1 MSLVARRR
9 MRGVRKGGALSFLAR
24 RSVSPSSGV
33 AAGQSLAEMALVTPL
48 LLLLLLGT
56 IELGRFAYYAIEVSN
71 AARAGVQYGAQSL
84 ADSTDLAGIT
94 QAARNDAPEITD
106 LAVTT
111 TNRCACSNT
120 PADYVGCPARN
131 CAPGHALVFLEVD
144 TTARIKPLFRY
155 PGLPSAFAAGGQ
167 AIMRVAQ

>member
-1 MSLVARRR
+1 MSRVARRSTL
-9 MRGVRKGGALSFLAR
+9 GVRKNGAPGFIVR
-24 RSVSPSSGV
+24 RSSSPSSCV
-33 AAGQSLAEMALVTPL
+33 ADGQSLAEMALVTPL

-94 QAARNDAPEITD
+94 QASRNDAPEITD

-111 TNRCACSNT
+111 TNRCACSNA
-120 PADYVGCPARN
+120 PASYVGCPAKN

-155 PGLPSAFAAGGQ
+155 PGLPSSFAASGQ